1 MKTIELLELYKSEI
15 LENLNEHACMFKLI
29 GTSGKYGGVDETP
42 RYYNVGGYDK
52 EKNIIKFRSTQK
64 NTLGFDIFIKP
75 EHRENPFFWER
86 LKLDNKTVWKWFKEV
101 RTEFLKEYHPTIST
115 L

>member
-29 GTSGKYGGVDETP
+29 GTSGEHGGVDETP
-42 RYYNVGGYDK
+42 RYYNVKGYDK

-64 NTLGFDIFIKP
+64 STLGFDIFIKP

-86 LKLDNKTVWKWFKEV
+86 LKLDNQTVWQWFKEV

-115 L
+115 I